1 MDINRADVIE
11 VLTKFCR
18 EIVDNYTLNLE
29 KVKSIEIVD
38 TESDTDSEV
47 DQEEIITV
55 YAKNL
60 FDYEKMLIELPSDK
74 TIKKLVDLFDIK
86 FNFNQKQKEN
96 NYIRMKSRL
105 NNILSKI
112 KKMNTNIEIDE
123 ETSLSK
129 IKEIITNKLVKLF
142 LDGGIIN
149 QLRYSVDELRPY
161 KFAGVIL
168 FVLLIIIGLYYLSKF
183 IYHIYEKYNQPEEIN
198 KIFIKN
204 IYN

>member
-1 MDINRADVIE
+1 MDINKDDVIE

-47 DQEEIITV
+47 EQEIITF
-55 YAKNL
+55 YAKIL
-60 FDYEKMLIELPSDK
+60 LDYEKMLLELPSDK

-86 FNFNQKQKEN
+86 FNFNQRQKEN

-105 NNILSKI
+105 NNILNKI
-112 KKMNTNIEIDE
+112 KKMNTNIEIEE

-129 IKEIITNKLVKLF
+129 VKEIITNKIVKLF

-149 QLRYSVDELRPY
+149 QLKFSIDELRPY
-161 KFAGVIL
+161 KFAGIIL
-168 FVLLIIIGLYYLSKF
+168 FVLLIIIGFYYLSKL
-183 IYHIYEKYNQPEEIN
+183 IYHQ
-198 KIFIKN
+198 FKN
-204 IYN
+204 ITNQKK